1 MQVHLIDC
9 APCRTERLGTLHHT
23 YTSGAEPLWM
33 MTCPLWCSVEC
44 SLIFQILIIH
54 TVHWCCSPSETTVSN
69 RRGRLDHRDQM
80 GQNQPIFMT
89 LCVCVCVCVCVGPLI
104 ATFWIF
110 DEITAWDKAFCW
122 VGTGAKPPLYGGNE
136 LMFCL
141 LCSQLIVHLYVIK
154 RAMLSV
160 PVLTVR
166 DSPINTAIMQ
176 SIDASVCFVIR

>member
-1 MQVHLIDC
+1 MQRWMFINFSNINNPYSTLMLFTFRDNSEQQERSSGSQRSNGSKSAHLHD
-9 APCRTERLGTLHHT
+9 
-23 YTSGAEPLWM
+23 
-33 MTCPLWCSVEC
+33 SVC
-44 SLIFQILIIH
+44 
-54 TVHWCCSPSETTVSN
+54 VC
-69 RRGRLDHRDQM
+69 M
-80 GQNQPIFMT
+80 
-89 LCVCVCVCVCVGPLI
+89 CVCVCVCVCVGPLI

-176 SIDASVCFVIR
+176 SIDASVFFVIR